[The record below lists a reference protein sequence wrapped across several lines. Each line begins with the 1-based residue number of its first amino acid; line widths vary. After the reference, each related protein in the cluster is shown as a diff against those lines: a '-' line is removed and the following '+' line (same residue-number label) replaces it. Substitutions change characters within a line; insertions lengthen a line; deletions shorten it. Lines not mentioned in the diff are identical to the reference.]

1 MQLGNACNK
10 PKREPIL
17 YMGHVLACYLGKK
30 QCWWY
35 RSAGIQR
42 SNNGKQLDDI
52 NLGHAMSGWLWN
64 AINGRVASNL
74 VTCLN
79 CNIAR
84 VGNAIAGWQ
93 HVMPW
98 KASGGWH
105 RGWQA
110 HSFLGACLEVVS
122 TGSLPSLAALGRTLG
137 SPWPHGGWL
146 CQPSG
151 WNPRPTIHGGA
162 GASTICA
169 GGSFGAIPGL

>member
-1 MQLGNACNK
+1 MLATNQRGNQSYIWGMCWHAIWERSNADG
-10 PKREPIL
+10 IL
-17 YMGHVLACYLGKK
+17 D
-30 QCWWY
+30 W
-35 RSAGIQR
+35 SAAMQR

-52 NLGHAMSGWLWN
+52 NLGNAMSGWLWN

-79 CNIAR
+79 FNMAR
-84 VGNAIAGWQ
+84 VGNAIEGSQ

-98 KASGGWH
+98 KASAGRH

-137 SPWPHGGWL
+137 SPWP
-146 CQPSG
+146 
-151 WNPRPTIHGGA
+151 
-162 GASTICA
+162 ICA
-169 GGSFGAIPGL
+169 GGSFGSIAGL